1 MGAAWGRCAGAGS
14 KGVGV
19 AWGLHGGGVGRLE
32 GGAEEVLLGHPVEWV
47 GPFGVAYR
55 GAGAT
60 GTCEGTT

>member
-1 MGAAWGRCAGAGS
+1 M
-14 KGVGV
+14 GV
-19 AWGLHGGGVGRLE
+19 AWGLHGGGVWRLE
-32 GGAEEVLLGHPVEWV
+32 GGAEEVLLGHPVDWV